1 MERHA
6 VKPWLLLLSA
16 LLLGACRGENS
27 VLLVLQGNTLFNRGE
42 DVLAT
47 YSYLRAERELEDPGR
62 LSTLAYDLGGVFLSV
77 GESEAAVEELERS
90 LTLPGADARLRFRAA
105 FNLGI
110 AYYDLEDYRMS
121 AEMFARALTVDA
133 ASWDAKINLEL
144 ALKSLRTERAPVSR
158 EQAAPQREDLED
170 LGAVLEN
177 VHAKEVPVWEKG
189 LPGAEGVPDW

>member
-6 VKPWLLLLSA
+6 VKPWLLLLTA

-27 VLLVLQGNTLFNRGE
+27 SLLVLQGNTLFNRGE

-47 YSYLRAERELEDPGR
+47 YSYLRAEREIENPGR
-62 LSTLAYDLGGVFLSV
+62 RSTLAYDLGGVFLSL
-77 GESEAAVEELERS
+77 GESEAAAEELERS

-105 FNLGI
+105 FNLGV

-121 AEMFARALTVDA
+121 AQMFARALTVDA

-144 ALKSLRTERAPVSR
+144 ALKSLRTERATVPR
-158 EQAAPQREDLED
+158 EQAVPQREAREELDD
-170 LGAVLEN
+170 VLQN
-177 VHAKEVPVWEKG
+177 LHAKEVPVWEKG
-189 LPGAEGVPDW
+189 LPGAAGVPDW